1 MNKFSKLI
9 TVVAFAIF
17 VLSTSLFAQEKTSKV
32 ADAEMKAA
40 LEMSEYRDV
49 LNIPHKGVVN
59 REVIIVRD
67 KINKKNKKNKKNIIR
82 AETIAPEKKEDF
94 WGLYFPMRY
103 YPYK

>member
-17 VLSTSLFAQEKTSKV
+17 VFSTSLFAQEKTSKV

-67 KINKKNKKNKKNIIR
+67 KINKTRTHTIISKKKKDFQ
-82 AETIAPEKKEDF
+82 KKEDF

>member
-17 VLSTSLFAQEKTSKV
+17 ILSTSLFAQEKTSKV

-40 LEMSEYRDV
+40 LEMSAYQDIP
-49 LNIPHKGVVN
+49 NIPHKGVVN

-67 KINKKNKKNKKNIIR
+67 KIDKTRTHTIISKKKK
-82 AETIAPEKKEDF
+82 DF
-94 WGLYFPMRY
+94 WGLYFPMHY
-103 YPYK
+103 YSYK

>member
-40 LEMSEYRDV
+40 LKMMNAYLDG
-49 LNIPHKGVVN
+49 LNIPVKGVVDL
-59 REVIIVRD
+59 EAVIVRD
-67 KINKKNKKNKKNIIR
+67 KINKINKTRTHTIISKK
-82 AETIAPEKKEDF
+82 KKEF
-94 WGLYFPMRY
+94 WTTYFPMRY
-103 YPYK
+103 YPHK

>member
-40 LEMSEYRDV
+40 LIMMNEYLDG
-49 LNIPHKGVVN
+49 LSIPDKDEVN
-59 REVIIVRD
+59 REAVRVR
-67 KINKKNKKNKKNIIR
+67 IKKNKAKANIINIKNR
-82 AETIAPEKKEDF
+82 KKTYRKTTY
-94 WGLYFPMRY
+94 GLYFPTLA
-103 YPYK
+103 YPIK